1 MSDLDLVERFRADL
15 PPAEPAALSRARARM
30 FHEPAPR
37 RRARWQ
43 WGLVPA
49 GALAAVVAG
58 AVAIGGTGGHAPAPT
73 PPTGHGSP
81 GFEAT
86 DAAGVLRL
94 AAAEARRDPVLTARP
109 DQFLYT
115 ESRVAWAGATT
126 ALGATAAPA
135 AMGTGTYRPPVEK
148 LRRVW
153 LSIDGTRTGLLRQ
166 QLVTGGKVSTVP
178 LGNED
183 APGVRLPSPYRDD
196 LPTDPAAMRAYL
208 YSVKP
213 DSAGKPDLTADTMA
227 FTKVGDT
234 LREEYVPP
242 RSLAALFE
250 AAATIPGTTLKKRAD
265 LSGRSGIAVCR
276 TDQGTSY
283 ELIFDPATYQFLGE
297 REVVAGDRPGFP
309 KDAVTGWTAQLRM
322 AIVDRAGQL
331 P

>member
-15 PPAEPAALSRARARM
+15 PPAEPAVLSRARARM
-30 FHEPAPR
+30 FHDPAPR

-43 WGLVPA
+43 WGLIPA
-49 GALAAVVAG
+49 GALAAVVAA
-58 AVAIGGTGGHAPAPT
+58 AVVLGGTGHAPVPT
-73 PPTGHGSP
+73 PPAAHGSP
-81 GFEAT
+81 GSPAT

-94 AAAEARRDPVLTARP
+94 AAAEARRDPLLTARP
-109 DQFLYT
+109 DQFLYV

-126 ALGATAAPA
+126 ALGNSATP
-135 AMGTGTYRPPVEK
+135 GTIGTTGYQPPVEK

-153 LSIDGTRTGLLRQ
+153 LSVDGTRPGLLRQ
-166 QLVTGGKVSTVP
+166 QRANGGKVQTIP

-196 LPTDPAAMRAYL
+196 LPTDATAMRAYL
-208 YSVKP
+208 YSAKP
-213 DSAGKPDLTADTMA
+213 DPARKSDLSPDTMA

-242 RSLAALFE
+242 RAVAALFE
-250 AAATIPGTTLKKRAD
+250 AAATIPGTTVKKQAD
-265 LSGRSGIAVCR
+265 LSGRRGIAVCR
-276 TDQGTSY
+276 ADQGQSY
-283 ELIFDPATYQFLGE
+283 ELIFDASTYAFLGE
-297 REVVAGDRPGFP
+297 RDVVAGDHPGLP
-309 KDAVTGWTAQLRM
+309 KDAVLGWTAQLRM